1 MASLRQVIL
10 ACHRCK
16 HSVAP
21 KLRDSRVSPQPP
33 TVSHTDIFSLT
44 LFYLFVWVFICTDLR
59 CYPRLP
65 ST

>member
-1 MASLRQVIL
+1 MAILRQVVL

-21 KLRDSRVSPQPP
+21 KFRDSRVSPQPP

-44 LFYLFVWVFICTDLR
+44 LFLFVWVFICTDFR
-59 CYPRLP
+59 RYPRLP
-65 ST
+65 NT